1 MTKAEF
7 VELVKEKGGYESKAS
22 AEKAI
27 KAFTSAVTEALTKK
41 ETITL
46 VGFGTFSTA
55 EVPEKRG
62 KVPGTDREYVKP
74 AHTAPKFKFGKTVKE
89 AVAKANEPKK
99 KSKKSKKKK

>member
-7 VELVKEKGGYESKAS
+7 VELVKEKGGYESKAA

-27 KAFTSAVTEALTKK
+27 NAFTSAITEALSQKK
-41 ETITL
+41 SITL

-89 AVAKANEPKK
+89 AVANANKK
-99 KSKKSKKKK
+99 K